1 MSIEPETKDWTWVL
15 RQECSECGEDVGQL
29 SLADAIERLREF
41 QEPWR
46 VGLEQPGLATRPN
59 DRTWSRLEYAC
70 HVRDALAVF
79 RGRVELMLQRDE
91 PTFCYCYQAEAREA
105 GSYDEVAPT
114 NAAEEVRAALD
125 ATIEMLSELG
135 PDVIDRRGLRSDGA
149 AFTVFSLTQYFVHD
163 VAHHLVDVRR
173 QR

>member
-29 SLADAIERLREF
+29 SLADAIERLREL
-41 QEPWR
+41 QDSWR
-46 VGLEQPGLATRPN
+46 VELEQPVLATRHN

-79 RGRVELMLQRDE
+79 RGRVELMQQRDE
-91 PTFCYCYQAEAREA
+91 PTFSDWDQDAAAEAGNYNEA
-105 GSYDEVAPT
+105 DPT
-114 NAAEEVRAALD
+114 KAADEVRAAID

-149 AFTVFSLTQYFVHD
+149 AFTVLRLSHYFVLA
-163 VAHHLVDVRR
+163 VVHHLDE
-173 QR
+173 

>member
-29 SLADAIERLREF
+29 SLADAIERLREL

-46 VGLEQPGLATRPN
+46 VELEQPGLATRPN

-91 PTFCYCYQAEAREA
+91 PTFSDWDQDAAAEAGNYNEA
-105 GSYDEVAPT
+105 DPT
-114 NAAEEVRAALD
+114 KAADEVRAAID

-149 AFTVFSLTQYFVHD
+149 AFTVLSLTQYFVHD